1 MVMRVR
7 VTGLEA
13 VGAAK
18 NRVRQVIG
26 AAILDLDDDL
36 KRNSPVR
43 DGYFVNSW
51 QAQAN
56 GQPAPREGFD
66 GPRPGTS
73 TEDAATIFG
82 GVGGVVSLVNP
93 ARSTGPALFV
103 GGWALAQLWLFWL
116 APLLGAALA
125 GLTYRTVFEETKAPS
140 PA

>member
-82 GVGGVVSLVNP
+82 GVGGVVSLVNTAVYAPRLADGYSPQAP
-93 ARSTGPALFV
+93 A
-103 GGWALAQLWLFWL
+103 GWVESCAGRLQDHVDRHVIESR
-116 APLLGAALA
+116 AAD
-125 GLTYRTVFEETKAPS
+125 G
-140 PA
+140 